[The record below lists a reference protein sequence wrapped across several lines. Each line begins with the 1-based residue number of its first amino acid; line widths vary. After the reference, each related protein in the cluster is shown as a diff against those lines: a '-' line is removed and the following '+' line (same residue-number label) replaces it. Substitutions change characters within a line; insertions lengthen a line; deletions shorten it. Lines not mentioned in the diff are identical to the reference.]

1 MKLQSRLPLPNNSP
15 IPKYYQLREILREHL
30 SSWEAHEPIPSEA
43 ELCRMFDVSR
53 TTVRK
58 ALEFLVYEGL
68 LYRVQGKGTYVATP
82 KVPGRYVQVSEG
94 FAEDMTLR
102 GIAYETVVL
111 EKELVPAPPAV
122 AAPLALPVGEE
133 ILRMRRLR
141 YLGDETAHISTSHVP
156 HRLCPGILDED
167 FTNQSLYCVMR
178 EKYGIKIHHGSRLI
192 EVQMA
197 TDEEAG
203 LLGIS
208 PANPLLVV
216 IGTMYDEADTPVE
229 FGWAKNR
236 GDRGQLEIQVIS
248 HEGGRCG
255 PPARV

>member
-1 MKLQSRLPLPNNSP
+1 MKIQSRSPLPNNSP
-15 IPKYYQLREILREHL
+15 IPKYYQLREILREQL
-30 SSWEAHEPIPSEA
+30 SSWNAHGPIPSEA

-68 LYRVQGKGTYVATP
+68 LYRVQGKGTYVAPP

-102 GIAYETVVL
+102 GISYRTVVL
-111 EKELVPAPPAV
+111 EKELLPAPPAV
-122 AAPLALPVGEE
+122 ASQLALPIGDE

-167 FTNQSLYCVMR
+167 FTTQSLYCVMR
-178 EKYGIKIHHGSRLI
+178 EKYGIRIHHGSRLI

-197 TDEEAG
+197 TDEEAE

-208 PANPLLVV
+208 PVKPLLIV
-216 IGTMYDEADTPVE
+216 IGAMYDEANAPVE

-236 GDRGQLEIQVIS
+236 GDRSQLEIQVV
-248 HEGGRCG
+248 
-255 PPARV
+255 PPANGGCG